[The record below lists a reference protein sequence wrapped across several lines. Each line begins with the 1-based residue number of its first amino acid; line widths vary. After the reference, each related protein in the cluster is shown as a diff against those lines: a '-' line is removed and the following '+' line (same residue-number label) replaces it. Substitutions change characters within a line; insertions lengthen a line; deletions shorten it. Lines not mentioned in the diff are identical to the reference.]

1 MKAHWIKRGIFC
13 GIAAIAGVFALGF
26 IVMHL
31 WNWLM
36 PAIFAGAA
44 VISYCQALGI
54 LVLSKLL
61 FGGWRGRCGGGRCG
75 HRGGH
80 WRSRFKE
87 KWETM
92 SEEEREKLRK
102 GFGASCCE
110 PEEKK

>member
-1 MKAHWIKRGIFC
+1 M
-13 GIAAIAGVFALGF
+13 IAGAFALGYV
-26 IVMHL
+26 VMHL

-44 VISYCQALGI
+44 TISYTQAFGLLI
-54 LVLSKLL
+54 LSRIL
-61 FGGWRGRCGGGRCG
+61 FGGWKGRCGGGHWG

-87 KWETM
+87 KWEGM
-92 SEEEREKLRK
+92 SEEEREKLRRCCDPH
-102 GFGASCCE
+102 CCE